1 MKNKDNLAYL
11 KLILGA
17 MNKIGLYIDGL
28 DYDSFS
34 IDSKTQSAVLMQLQI
49 IGELAKRI
57 PENVLSEIEIPWKKI
72 MGLRDIVSH
81 DYFSLDI
88 KMVWQTINGS
98 IYDAQNKIGL
108 YLQALR

>member
-1 MKNKDNLAYL
+1 MKNKDSLAYL

-17 MNKIGLYIDGL
+17 MNKIGL

-57 PENVLSEIEIPWKKI
+57 PEDVLSEIEIPWKKI
-72 MGLRDIVSH
+72 TGLRDIVSH
-81 DYFSLDI
+81 DYFSIDI
-88 KMVWQTINGS
+88 KMVWKTINGS
-98 IYDAQNKIGL
+98 IHDAQNKICL
-108 YLQALR
+108 YLQAHHL